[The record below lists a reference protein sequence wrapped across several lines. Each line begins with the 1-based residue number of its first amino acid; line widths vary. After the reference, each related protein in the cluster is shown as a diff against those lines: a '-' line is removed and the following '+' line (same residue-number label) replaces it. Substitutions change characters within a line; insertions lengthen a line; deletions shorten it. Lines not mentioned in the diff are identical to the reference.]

1 MSFLCLTAV
10 YNHRQEWLESLI
22 QAFYDQDYEGPATLV
37 VVDDRSSPLPDRDL
51 LSVKGRSVFFEPI
64 GTRAPSLMAKYAHGF
79 LEYTGDAYDYVCV
92 MDDDDGYLPD
102 HLSQHAAVLANHPW
116 SYPKE
121 VFSSWGGRMQIEQS
135 GGRFWASS
143 AYRTDALEEIGG
155 YLNQDTLRADF
166 DTHFLQR
173 LQDRFGGPKQQKYPT
188 YIYNWEATGDNHSSG
203 HIDAGV
209 WKYREIPE
217 ARVTGPVKPGYS
229 AVMKSI
235 YEMAYIFRG
244 GMQ

>member
-22 QAFYDQDYEGPATLV
+22 QAFYDQDYDGPATLV
-37 VVDDRSSPLPDRDL
+37 VVDDRSSPLAKDILD
-51 LSVKGRSVFFEPI
+51 VKGRAVFFEPMKA
-64 GTRAPSLMAKYAHGF
+64 RASSLMEKYAFG
-79 LEYTGDAYDYVCV
+79 LSQVRGVEWYKYVCV

-102 HLSQHAAVLANHPW
+102 HLSQHAAILKDHPW
-116 SYPKE
+116 SYPKD
-121 VFSSWGGRMQIEQS
+121 VFSSWGGRMQIEPS

-173 LQDRFGGPKQQKYPT
+173 LQDRFGGPRQQKYPT

-217 ARVTGPVKPGYS
+217 APVTGPVKPGYS
-229 AVMKSI
+229 AVMKSM
-235 YEMAYIFRG
+235 YEMASIFRG

>member
-1 MSFLCLTAV
+1 
-10 YNHRQEWLESLI
+10 
-22 QAFYDQDYEGPATLV
+22 
-37 VVDDRSSPLPDRDL
+37 
-51 LSVKGRSVFFEPI
+51 
-64 GTRAPSLMAKYAHGF
+64 MAKYDLGF
-79 LEYTGDAYDYVCV
+79 NSVGLHYDYVCV

-102 HLSQHAAVLANHPW
+102 HLSQHAAILKDHPW

-173 LQDRFGGPKQQKYPT
+173 LQDRFGGPKQQKYPS

-229 AVMKSI
+229 AVMQSI
-235 YEMAYIFRG
+235 YEMASIFRG

>member
-22 QAFYDQDYEGPATLV
+22 QAFYDQDYDDHATLV
-37 VVDDRSSPLPDRDL
+37 IVDDRLNALPDQDGLTRT
-51 LSVKGRSVFFEPI
+51 GREVEILPMAM
-64 GTRAPSLMAKYAHGF
+64 RAPSLMHKYDFGYRW
-79 LEYTGDAYDYVCV
+79 LDCKYDYVCV

-102 HLSQHAAVLANHPW
+102 HLSQHAAILQKHPW
-116 SYPKE
+116 SYPKS
-121 VFSSWGGRMQIEQS
+121 VFSSYGGRMQTEES

-166 DTHFLQR
+166 DTYFLHRMQEKY
-173 LQDRFGGPKQQKYPT
+173 GGPMQQKYPT
-188 YIYNWEATGDNHSSG
+188 YIYNWEATGDDHSSG
-203 HIDAGV
+203 HIDAGG
-209 WKYREIPE
+209 WKYQQIPE
-217 ARVTGPVKPGYS
+217 AKVTGPLRPGYS

-235 YEMAYIFRG
+235 YELASIFRG

>member
-22 QAFYDQDYEGPATLV
+22 QAFYDQDYDGPATLV
-37 VVDDRSSPLPDRDL
+37 VVDDRVNPLPDKAMMD
-51 LSVKGRSVFFEPI
+51 VKGRAVFFEPMAM
-64 GTRAPSLMAKYAHGF
+64 RAPSLMAKYDLGF
-79 LEYTGDAYDYVCV
+79 NSVGLHYDYVCV

-102 HLSQHAAVLANHPW
+102 HLSQHAAILKDHPW

-173 LQDRFGGPKQQKYPT
+173 LQDRFGGPKQQKYPS

-235 YEMAYIFRG
+235 YEMASIFRG